1 MSRRHVLIFAAIVPQ
16 WPAYAAKLRR
26 AYSILAVVIKTLDKP
41 RSFPPCT
48 NCHWDGKKALCSLNN
63 YLTERE
69 KIDASHRADFLE
81 RRRQH
86 RDLIRQMEE
95 VIIEQKRQL
104 QMAQEMRK
112 ALSRSVRWTE
122 KLVSDLNKDVDAR
135 WQAHK
140 ASFEIDSYIGEDQES
155 SDR

>member
-1 MSRRHVLIFAAIVPQ
+1 MDSYEFDRLVVLCREDVEETCAYIRGDRSPVACIRCQTEKGIFD
-16 WPAYAAKLRR
+16 
-26 AYSILAVVIKTLDKP
+26 T
-41 RSFPPCT
+41 C
-48 NCHWDGKKALCSLNN
+48 
-63 YLTERE
+63 ERE